1 MCCSF
6 GDINKNLIYICLS
19 TISNIIN
26 SCFYGLNNNEVFK
39 SLKFFAGNNLSDHI
53 LIRFFF
59 NYLFIIIGSIC
70 LDLYDCYINKKCKLF
85 HYNVGN
91 IINIE
96 TKKLVLISLLIYLIW
111 LIEELCLECFIVPLK
126 DVDWWMV
133 ELIFLTI
140 LTKLIF
146 KIEIYPHQLIAI
158 CISFISLGLKVASI
172 FITFLYGKKDSLY
185 ERNKPI
191 LYRIKPVYLAGV
203 LLYLIFIFLRASVN
217 SGLK

>member
-19 TISNIIN
+19 TIFNIIN

-39 SLKFFAGNNLSDHI
+39 SLKFFEKNNLSDHI

-111 LIEELCLECFIVPLK
+111 FIEELCLECFIVSLK
-126 DVDWWMV
+126 DVD
-133 ELIFLTI
+133 
-140 LTKLIF
+140 
-146 KIEIYPHQLIAI
+146 
-158 CISFISLGLKVASI
+158 
-172 FITFLYGKKDSLY
+172 
-185 ERNKPI
+185 
-191 LYRIKPVYLAGV
+191 
-203 LLYLIFIFLRASVN
+203 
-217 SGLK
+217 

>member
-1 MCCSF
+1 
-6 GDINKNLIYICLS
+6 
-19 TISNIIN
+19 
-26 SCFYGLNNNEVFK
+26 
-39 SLKFFAGNNLSDHI
+39 
-53 LIRFFF
+53 
-59 NYLFIIIGSIC
+59 
-70 LDLYDCYINKKCKLF
+70 
-85 HYNVGN
+85 
-91 IINIE
+91 
-96 TKKLVLISLLIYLIW
+96 
-111 LIEELCLECFIVPLK
+111 
-126 DVDWWMV
+126 MV